1 MSRSIEMKKIYL
13 DNSAT
18 TRVYPEVADVVRK
31 FMVDGYGNASSQHS
45 LGRDARE
52 AVEKAREKI
61 AGFVGCS
68 ADEIVFTSGGTES
81 NNLAIDGLALAN
93 PEKKHIVASVIE
105 HPSVLESCKFMENW
119 GYEIDYVGVGKDG
132 VVDVGDIEKL
142 IRDDTLVVSVMHV
155 NNEIGTVQPVEE
167 IAKVCKKKGC
177 YFHSDAVQGF
187 GKVDL
192 DLKNVDLFSVS
203 GHKIGA
209 PKGVGFLYVKKG
221 TKISAIMTGGGQEN
235 GLRSGT
241 ENVPGIVGLA
251 AALDVK
257 IDKKGIEESRDKIVE
272 GLLKIEGVRINGSL
286 DKRVYNNVNVSF
298 YGIEGESLMLM
309 LDKDGI
315 CVSTGSACASS
326 KLKESY
332 VLRAIGVDDMYI
344 HGSLRLTLGEDVIG
358 NEDYIV
364 GKIRDS
370 VNKLR
375 EISPFKLP
383 LERKDGRGLGEDGEV
398 AAPVVAL
405 GKRRNNFN
413 GKGKENK

>member
-1 MSRSIEMKKIYL
+1 MALK
-13 DNSAT
+13 
-18 TRVYPEVADVVRK
+18 
-31 FMVDGYGNASSQHS
+31 
-45 LGRDARE
+45 
-52 AVEKAREKI
+52 
-61 AGFVGCS
+61 
-68 ADEIVFTSGGTES
+68 
-81 NNLAIDGLALAN
+81 GLALAN
-93 PEKKHIVASVIE
+93 PKKKHIVASVIE
-105 HPSVLESCKFMENW
+105 HPSVLETCRLLESD
-119 GYEIDYVGVGKDG
+119 GYEVDYVGVDSDG
-132 VVDVGDIEKL
+132 VVSVSDVEKL
-142 IRDDTLVVSVMHV
+142 IRKDTLVVSVMHV
-155 NNEIGTVQPVEE
+155 NNEIGTIQPIEE
-167 IAKVCKKKGC
+167 IGKICKDKGVC
-177 YFHSDAVQGF
+177 FHCDAVQGF
-187 GKVDL
+187 TKIKL
-192 DLKNVDLFSVS
+192 DLTNIDLMSVS

-221 TKISAIMTGGGQEN
+221 TNISAIMTGGGHEG

-257 IDKKGIEESRDKIVE
+257 VDKVKIEKSRDKIID
-272 GLLKIEGVRINGSL
+272 GLLKIPGTKINGSMGE
-286 DKRVYNNVNVSF
+286 RVYNNINVSF

-309 LDKDGI
+309 LDGDGI
-315 CVSTGSACASS
+315 CVSTGSACAST
-326 KLKESY
+326 KLAESY

-344 HGSLRLTLGEDVIG
+344 HGSLRLMLGEDVIG